1 MSSKWRNP
9 IRATYDWVLHW
20 ADRPSGPWALAGI
33 SFAESSFFPI
43 PPDILLIP
51 MCLSAPHRAFRFAT
65 LCTISSVVGGMFG
78 YLIGYAF
85 FESVGSRLVEF
96 YGLTEGIDQAGTLY
110 NRYQGIA
117 VTFVGFTP
125 IPYKVFTIL
134 AGLLQI
140 NFPVFVVASLVGRG
154 GRFFLVAALLRY
166 FGEPMKKFID
176 RYFNWLTLAAG
187 ALIVAGFLVLN
198 FVLR

>member
-1 MSSKWRNP
+1 MTIKWRNP

-33 SFAESSFFPI
+33 AFAESSFFPI

-96 YGLTEGIDQAGTLY
+96 YGLTDGIDQARTLY
-110 NRYQGIA
+110 NRYQGIRGCVRRIHTDSVQGVHDPRGPPA
-117 VTFVGFTP
+117 DQLSGFR
-125 IPYKVFTIL
+125 
-134 AGLLQI
+134 GR
-140 NFPVFVVASLVGRG
+140 LVGWSRRPFLSRRG
-154 GRFFLVAALLRY
+154 AIA
-166 FGEPMKKFID
+166 
-176 RYFNWLTLAAG
+176 
-187 ALIVAGFLVLN
+187 
-198 FVLR
+198 VLRRADEGVHRPLFQLAHTGCRSR